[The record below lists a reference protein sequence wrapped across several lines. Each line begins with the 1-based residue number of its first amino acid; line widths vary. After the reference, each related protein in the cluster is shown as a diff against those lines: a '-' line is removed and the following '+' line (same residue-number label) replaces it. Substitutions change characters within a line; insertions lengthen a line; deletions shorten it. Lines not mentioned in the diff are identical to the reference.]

1 MAAAEPLTIDDILSL
16 KQVSSPEL
24 APDGRN
30 VAYVVA
36 EAALEIDAPSPAS
49 RIWIVPVDGGAARQV
64 TAGPG
69 SDVQPC
75 WAPDCAKLAFRSD
88 REDRG
93 TWQVYVLGD
102 IGEARQLTDFA
113 GGVSDYAWSPDGSRI
128 AAVVRDATP
137 ERPEGADHVL
147 YDDEPR
153 FDRIWLIDV
162 VTGSARQIT
171 TGDEQIWEFCWS
183 PDGTALAAIVSD
195 RPQRWSWY
203 RSRLSRIDLAT
214 GAVTTLHA
222 PERQL
227 ARPSW
232 SPDGEQIAVVTSI
245 FSDPGMTGGDVLLVS
260 ATTGETRRLAG
271 NDARSHLTLH
281 WETDS
286 RSLITSVIEQGE
298 AAISQVTLDGG
309 AETLWR
315 ERSSFASYGVTA
327 LPGAALVTA
336 TIAAPNA
343 PAEVWVGRVG
353 AEVDWR
359 QLTHHNAALVGRIP
373 GEVEAMTWT
382 AADGQEIQGL
392 LVRPTGVSGD
402 QPLPMVTMI
411 HGGPTSISGYAY
423 PGQGVAAWLPELM
436 RRGVAVFFPNARG
449 SAGWGLAFAEANQRD
464 MGGADLQDILS
475 GIDMCVERG
484 IADPERLG
492 VCGWSYGGYLTAWIV
507 TQTQRFKTAIA
518 GASITNW
525 VSFHGTSDIPAFDE
539 FFYHADPL
547 DLAGPYIRFSPI
559 YSVDNVTTPVL
570 FLHGER
576 DAVCPVSQAK
586 EMFRALRER
595 GIETECV
602 IYPREGHPIRERA
615 HRRDMFERGIGWL
628 CRGLG
633 CDDV

>member
-1 MAAAEPLTIDDILSL
+1 M
-16 KQVSSPEL
+16 
-24 APDGRN
+24 
-30 VAYVVA
+30 
-36 EAALEIDAPSPAS
+36 
-49 RIWIVPVDGGAARQV
+49 
-64 TAGPG
+64 
-69 SDVQPC
+69 
-75 WAPDCAKLAFRSD
+75 LAFRSD
-88 REDRG
+88 RETRG
-93 TWQVYVLGD
+93 IWQVYLLGAD
-102 IGEARQLTDFA
+102 VGEARRLTAFA
-113 GGVSDYAWSPDGSRI
+113 GGVSDYAWSPDGTRI
-128 AAVVRDATP
+128 AAVVRDAAP
-137 ERPEGADHVL
+137 ERAEGVDHVL
-147 YDDEPR
+147 YEDEPR
-153 FDRIWLIDV
+153 FERIWVIETA
-162 VTGSARQIT
+162 TGTVRQLT

-183 PDGTALAAIVSD
+183 PDGGAVAAIVSD
-195 RPQRWSWY
+195 RPERWSWY
-203 RSRLSRIDLAT
+203 QSRLCRIDLAD
-214 GAVTTLHA
+214 GSVTTLYV
-222 PERQL
+222 PDRQI

-232 SPDGEQIAVVTSI
+232 SPDGEQIAIVTSI

-281 WETDS
+281 WESDS
-286 RSLITSVIEQGE
+286 RSLITSAIEQGE
-298 AAISQVTLDGG
+298 AAISHVTFDGA

-315 ERSSFASYGVTA
+315 DRTSFASYGVRA
-327 LPGAALVTA
+327 LPGAELITA
-336 TIAAPNA
+336 TIATPNT
-343 PAEVWVGRVG
+343 PAEVWVARVG
-353 AEVDWR
+353 AEVEWR
-359 QLTHHNAALVGRIP
+359 QLTHHNDEFAGRIS
-373 GEVEAMTWT
+373 GEAESLHWS
-382 AADGQEIQGL
+382 AADGLEIQGL
-392 LVRPTGVSGD
+392 VVRPTGVSRD

-411 HGGPTSISGYAY
+411 HGGPTALSGYAY

-539 FFYHADPL
+539 FFYRSDPFER
-547 DLAGPYIRFSPI
+547 DGAYIRFSPI

-595 GIETECV
+595 GVETECV

-615 HRRDMFERGIGWL
+615 HRRDMFERGIDWL

-633 CDDV
+633 CDRV